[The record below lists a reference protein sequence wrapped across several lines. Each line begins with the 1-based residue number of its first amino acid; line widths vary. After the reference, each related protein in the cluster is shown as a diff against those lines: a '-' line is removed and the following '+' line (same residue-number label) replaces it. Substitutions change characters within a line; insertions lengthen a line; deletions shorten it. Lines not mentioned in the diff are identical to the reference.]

1 MKKVAELLRTV
12 AALLRTLDTKLI
24 LILFILCIIS
34 ITAIYSSQHTGQ
46 YGSSNFAWLQGR
58 NYVIGFVLLIIV
70 ASIDWDQWKT
80 LSWPLYIIG
89 LASIILLRIL
99 PESVY
104 TPVKL
109 GAKRWFQFPVIGQI
123 QPSEFFKIVLLILVA
138 NLVVKHNA
146 QHILRTFKSDLILV
160 GKIMLVSIPPIA
172 LVYKQPDTGMVFLY
186 VVSIACILFM
196 SGIQKKLIAICT
208 VIPVTIL
215 STLIFL
221 YYKYPDY
228 FFNELV
234 AKLKPHQQSRIR
246 GWLNPVENADGAYQT
261 QQSLLAVGSGEL
273 HGKGFGEGSVYIPEK
288 HTDFIFA
295 TIAEEGGFIIASLVV
310 LILLLLIYRVTIIAH
325 SAENLFGTLLC
336 TGTIGI
342 LALQI
347 FQNIGMIVGMMPVKG
362 IALPFLS
369 YGGSSL
375 FSNMIM
381 IGLILSVHKNYKKY
395 MFQVN

>member
-1 MKKVAELLRTV
+1 MSKIIELLRN
-12 AALLRTLDTKLI
+12 LDKKLI
-24 LILFILCIIS
+24 LILCMFGIIS
-34 ITAIYSSQHTGQ
+34 ITAIYSSQQTGQ
-46 YGSSNFAWLQGR
+46 YGSTNFALQQGR
-58 NYVIGFVLLIIV
+58 NYIIGFVLLILV
-70 ASIDWDQWKT
+70 ASIDWDQWQK
-80 LSWPLYIIG
+80 LSWPLYIVG
-89 LASIILLRIL
+89 FASIVLLKIL
-99 PESVY
+99 PESTF

-123 QPSEFFKIVLLILVA
+123 QPSEFFKIALIILAA

-146 QHILRTFKSDLILV
+146 QYIIRTFKTDVLLV
-160 GKIMLVSIPPIA
+160 GKIMLVSIPPSI

-186 VVSIACILFM
+186 AAAIASILFM
-196 SGIQKKLIAICT
+196 SGIQKRLMAVLT
-208 VIPVTIL
+208 AIPVTIL
-215 STLIFL
+215 STLIFI
-221 YYKYPDY
+221 YVRYPD
-228 FFNELV
+228 FFFKELV
-234 AKLKPHQQSRIR
+234 TKLKDHQQSRII
-246 GWLNPVENADGAYQT
+246 GWLNPAENVDQGYQT

-273 HGKGFGEGSVYIPEK
+273 HGKGFGQGSVYIPEK

-310 LILLLLIYRVTIIAH
+310 LVLLLLIYRITIIGH
-325 SAENLFGTLLC
+325 SAESLFGTLLC
-336 TGTIGI
+336 AGAISVLT
-342 LALQI
+342 LQI

-381 IGLILSVHKNYKKY
+381 MGLILSVHKSYKKY